1 MARAQNARRT
11 VLALFFFFSK
21 KFKTCLLFRSRHTE
35 APACERAETRMSLT
49 HAFAVVASNLRR
61 VRSTEDAA
69 RLYAAF
75 LLYIVR
81 SSLR

>member
-1 MARAQNARRT
+1 
-11 VLALFFFFSK
+11 
-21 KFKTCLLFRSRHTE
+21 
-35 APACERAETRMSLT
+35 MSLT

>member
-1 MARAQNARRT
+1 LKTFLPATRRGARAQSAPRR
-11 VLALFFFFSK
+11 AS
-21 KFKTCLLFRSRHTE
+21 
-35 APACERAETRMSLT
+35 ARMSLT

-61 VRSTEDAA
+61 VRTPEDAA